1 MIVIKNKI
9 SKEEINKMPKVEYQG
24 QSFVIDTPQQADNAV
39 KYLSQFPLL
48 GIDSETRPSFKKGSN
63 HKVAL
68 LQIATDDRC
77 YLFRLCKFGMTLSLI
92 RLLENPSIT
101 KVGLSLKDDFL
112 MLHQRA
118 PFEPHSIIELQEY
131 VRVFGIKDM
140 SLQKIYANL
149 FGAKISKA
157 QQLSN
162 WEADTLTIPQREY
175 ASIDAWACLKIYRL
189 LEELRETGDFEIQT
203 VEEPI
208 EETIN
213 IQDE

>member
-1 MIVIKNKI
+1 MFQITIEKDKV
-9 SKEEINKMPKVEYQG
+9 NKMPVANFDRAIYLVDSMAG
-24 QSFVIDTPQQADNAV
+24 INAAVAALRRAPLVGFDT
-39 KYLSQFPLL
+39 
-48 GIDSETRPSFKKGSN
+48 ETRPSFKKGEF
-63 HKVAL
+63 HKTAL
-68 LQIATDDRC
+68 VQLATESEC
-77 YLFRLCKFGMTLSLI
+77 FLFRTNKIGLPN
-92 RLLENPSIT
+92 RLRDFLEDDHCL
-101 KVGLSLKDDFL
+101 KVGLSIHDDFRTL
-112 MLHQRA
+112 SRI
-118 PFEPHSIIELQEY
+118 EPVTPGGFVELQTLAAEHQ
-131 VRVFGIKDM
+131 IAEM

>member
-1 MIVIKNKI
+1 MIVIKSKI
-9 SKEEINKMPKVEYQG
+9 SKEEINEMPKVEYQG
-24 QSFVIDTPQQADNAV
+24 QSFVIDTPQQADYAV
-39 KYLSQFPLL
+39 RYLSQFPLL
-48 GIDSETRPSFKKGSN
+48 GIDSETRPSFKKGSS

-92 RLLENPSIT
+92 RLLENASIT

-112 MLHQRA
+112 MLHQSA
-118 PFEPHSIIELQEY
+118 PFEPHNFIELQEY

-149 FGAKISKA
+149 FGAKISKG

-162 WEADTLTIPQREY
+162 WEAETLTIPQQDY

-189 LEELRETGDFEIQT
+189 LEELCETGDFELLT

-208 EETIN
+208 EETTN
-213 IQDE
+213 I

>member
-1 MIVIKNKI
+1 MFVESITT
-9 SKEEINKMPKVEYQG
+9 EEIYKMPLAAFEG
-24 QSFVIDTPQQADNAV
+24 RITVIDRVDKAFNDAV
-39 KYLSQFPLL
+39 RYLGTKKVIGFDTES
-48 GIDSETRPSFKKGSN
+48 RPSFSSEHEPYGVSLLQLSGAEKAFLFRVKDIGMQRRLI
-63 HKVAL
+63 AL
-68 LQIATDDRC
+68 L
-77 YLFRLCKFGMTLSLI
+77 S
-92 RLLENPSIT
+92 NPNVT
-101 KVGLSLKDDFL
+101 KVGAAVHDDLNGLRKIREFTPAGFVDL
-112 MLHQRA
+112 QHIVSEWGIRDKSVKKMA
-118 PFEPHSIIELQEY
+118 AIILG
-131 VRVFGIKDM
+131 VR
-140 SLQKIYANL
+140 
-149 FGAKISKA
+149 ISKT